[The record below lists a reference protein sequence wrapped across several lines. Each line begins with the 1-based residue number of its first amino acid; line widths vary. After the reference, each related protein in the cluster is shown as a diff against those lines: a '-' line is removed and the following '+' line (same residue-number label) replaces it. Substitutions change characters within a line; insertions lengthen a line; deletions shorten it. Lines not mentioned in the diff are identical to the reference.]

1 MRVALTK
8 AAVSGLPGGA
18 AMVPPVAV
26 APTAVR
32 AAMAGAGRVGAA
44 EDDEAPRV
52 RHAGAI
58 GTLRTLTQTNVPS
71 WAPMHPVPRRY
82 SLLAYSLYAPSSR
95 LAGWA
100 PRCPQDDTPILI
112 SVLTVVPCDPEW
124 LRPPLRTTLERVGR
138 SSLLVGE
145 ES

>member
-18 AMVPPVAV
+18 ALVPPVAA
-26 APTAVR
+26 APTAVG
-32 AAMAGAGRVGAA
+32 AAMAGAGRVGPA

-58 GTLRTLTQTNVPS
+58 GTLRTLIPNT
-71 WAPMHPVPRRY
+71 
-82 SLLAYSLYAPSSR
+82 
-95 LAGWA
+95 
-100 PRCPQDDTPILI
+100 
-112 SVLTVVPCDPEW
+112 
-124 LRPPLRTTLERVGR
+124 
-138 SSLLVGE
+138 SSLLVSE

>member
-18 AMVPPVAV
+18 ALVPPVAA

-32 AAMAGAGRVGAA
+32 AAMAGAGRVEPA

-82 SLLAYSLYAPSSR
+82 SSLAYSRYAPSSR
-95 LAGWA
+95 LAGRA
-100 PRCPQDDTPILI
+100 SRRPQDDTPILI
-112 SVLTVVPCDPEW
+112 SVLTVVLCDPEW
-124 LRPPLRTTLERVGR
+124 LRPPLRTTVERVGR